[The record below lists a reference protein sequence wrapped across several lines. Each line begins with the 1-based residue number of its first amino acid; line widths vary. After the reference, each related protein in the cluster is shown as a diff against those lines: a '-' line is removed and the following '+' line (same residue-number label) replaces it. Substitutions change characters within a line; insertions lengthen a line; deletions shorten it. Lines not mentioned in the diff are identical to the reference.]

1 MDATQAVNDSLFESD
16 EEEKEEKQPNKARQP
31 LAKLC
36 ILKNDHVPERGERQ
50 ACSHQRQLRQN
61 EFKFVNQVTAVC
73 KTVNAIS
80 EQKTKEW
87 ISF

>member
-50 ACSHQRQLRQN
+50 ACSHQRRIKICKSSYRCGQN
-61 EFKFVNQVTAVC
+61 RERNFWAEN
-73 KTVNAIS
+73 
-80 EQKTKEW
+80 
-87 ISF
+87 